1 MDISSSVEYTP
12 AINLGHAVGGESMY
26 NKNSYIIFP
35 EPILPGEL
43 ITTKNRKWFASFAE
57 SMTYNKTG
65 SEAAELSVEAIYQY
79 LVKSKPQK
87 NQMRKSLESS
97 LYHANK
103 TLLNVS
109 QSHSQQQKYQA
120 AALSVCIAEN
130 RLYFTYCGDVHAY
143 LLRGNLIYHLTHAVA
158 LNRKRNAMDHR
169 MLMREV
175 TPAIGSTFRCLGE
188 KVRPKI
194 NHISFNIAAQRSDE
208 KDAVRP
214 QVMEYLLLNEG
225 DVIVICSNS
234 VSVLLNSL
242 MIEEAAKL
250 LEPQEAAEE
259 IVIMASAIKSDPSH
273 AAVVLK
279 AN

>member
-1 MDISSSVEYTP
+1 MDISSIVQYTP
-12 AINLGHAVGGESMY
+12 AVNLGHAVGGEGPY

-35 EPILPGEL
+35 EPILPGEM
-43 ITTKNRKWFASFAE
+43 ISTKKRKWFASFAE

-109 QSHSQQQKYQA
+109 QSDLQQQKYQA
-120 AALSVCIAEN
+120 AALSICITEN
-130 RLYFTYCGDVHAY
+130 RFYFTYCGDVHAY

-158 LNRKRNAMDHR
+158 LNRKKNAIGHR

-175 TPAIGSTFRCLGE
+175 TPTLESAFRCLGE
-188 KVRPKI
+188 KVQPKI
-194 NHISFNIAAQRSDE
+194 NHISFNIASQKSAKKEAIGS
-208 KDAVRP
+208 
-214 QVMEYLLLNEG
+214 QVMEYLPLNEG

-234 VSVLLNSL
+234 VSVLLNPL
-242 MIEEAAKL
+242 MIEESAKS

-259 IVIMASAIKSDPSH
+259 IIIMASAIKTDPSH